1 MNVKRRLFLSNILM
15 LAIPLLLAPLVA
27 FSVNSLLW
35 TAAVQNAGYPVDN
48 PEQLFQTRAEV
59 LQQANALLQQPADQR
74 QPYRQ
79 AIAELLAKGNLQLEI
94 YQTDTGRQIY
104 ASNQHTS
111 SERQQLLDALQ
122 ALGGTGTVS
131 RHNQELYGEQTVVNG
146 ETYTL
151 CLFSRQNWQ
160 DFRSAHSMMAT
171 AAVLVVAGM
180 VLIILL
186 TNRLLTRFVLRKI
199 EQPLDILAD
208 GVHQIRDGNL
218 DFRIQYHSQDEFTP
232 ICEDFNAMAYRL
244 QQSVALSQK
253 QAEDKKQLLAGISH
267 DLRSPLTSIKAYV
280 EGLLDGVA
288 ATPADQTRYMKM
300 IKTKA
305 EEIDHMVAKLFLFS
319 KMDLGDFPYQPELL
333 DLSQEIV
340 SLVEATADAYA
351 SQGLRVHIT
360 QLAPTAAL
368 YVDPIQLRSVFTNI
382 LENSLKY
389 KTKAQGNA
397 WIKTVRQQANVW
409 ITIDDDGP
417 GVPEEALEKLFDVFY
432 RNDPSR
438 SNPQQGSGLGLAIT
452 AKAIQWMR
460 GSIHA
465 ENRQEGGLRLVIQ
478 LPLARKEQTT
488 DEDPHH

>member
-1 MNVKRRLFLSNILM
+1 M
-15 LAIPLLLAPLVA
+15 
-27 FSVNSLLW
+27 
-35 TAAVQNAGYPVDN
+35 T
-48 PEQLFQTRAEV
+48 
-59 LQQANALLQQPADQR
+59 
-74 QPYRQ
+74 
-79 AIAELLAKGNLQLEI
+79 
-94 YQTDTGRQIY
+94 
-104 ASNQHTS
+104 
-111 SERQQLLDALQ
+111 
-122 ALGGTGTVS
+122 
-131 RHNQELYGEQTVVNG
+131 
-146 ETYTL
+146 
-151 CLFSRQNWQ
+151 
-160 DFRSAHSMMAT
+160 
-171 AAVLVVAGM
+171 
-180 VLIILL
+180 
-186 TNRLLTRFVLRKI
+186 
-199 EQPLDILAD
+199 
-208 GVHQIRDGNL
+208 
-218 DFRIQYHSQDEFTP
+218 
-232 ICEDFNAMAYRL
+232 
-244 QQSVALSQK
+244 
-253 QAEDKKQLLAGISH
+253 
-267 DLRSPLTSIKAYV
+267 
-280 EGLLDGVA
+280 

-351 SQGLRVHIT
+351 SQGLRVRIT

-368 YVDPIQLRSVFTNI
+368 YVDPIQLRSVFTNV
-382 LENSLKY
+382 LNSLKY

-465 ENRQEGGLRLVIQ
+465 ENRREGGLRLVIQ